1 MRPMGGSL
9 PDLPKRV
16 HLSVEGKAGGTT
28 LALQYARN
36 SILGGGR
43 VIWASESM
51 PDPERFGQ
59 LFADV
64 DIVSSS
70 RFHAL
75 ELGIKLELGISQIV
89 EASKFLPSVNLV
101 VIDNWTSEQGKTPES
116 TIKLVKKVLS
126 ISEGGASI
134 MLTSKSYDNLAE
146 GDTFAVRA
154 QKRLEEF
161 GCVTWKLS
169 RFDLNINSRIL
180 STPDEDF
187 EFTLEENGFC

>member
-1 MRPMGGSL
+1 MGGGL

-28 LALQYARN
+28 MALQYARH
-36 SILGGGR
+36 SILEGGR

-51 PDPERFGQ
+51 PDSERFGQ

-75 ELGIKLELGISQIV
+75 ELGTKLELAISQVV

-101 VIDNWTSEQGKTPES
+101 VIDDWAPEQGKTPES
-116 TIKLVKKVLS
+116 TIKLAKKVLDV
-126 ISEGGASI
+126 SERGASI
-134 MLTSKSYDNLAE
+134 ILTSKSYDNLAE
-146 GDTFAVRA
+146 GETVAVRA

-161 GCVTWKLS
+161 GCATWKLS
-169 RFDLNINSRIL
+169 RRSLDGNLRLL
-180 STPDEDF
+180 STPEGDF
-187 EFTLEENGFC
+187 EFTLEENGFF